1 MKAYYEDA
9 FVRLYHGDCRD
20 ILPDLAISP
29 AMVVADPPYGQ
40 TSLAWDQWSG
50 EWLSYIAPC
59 IRSLWCFG
67 SLRMFMEHGLW
78 FEAGGWKLSQD
89 LVWEKHNGS
98 SFHADRF
105 RRVHESICHFYRGEW
120 STIKFFTPTTPD
132 ATARTVRRKQ
142 RPAHMGHIEAGAY
155 ESQDGGP
162 RLMRSVLYHP
172 SMHGKANHPTQ
183 KPVEL
188 IKPLI
193 HYGGTMGSTVIVP
206 FAGAGSEL
214 IAAKEIGCPA
224 IGIEIEEVYCE
235 AAAKRLT
242 NTMSFNDVSVLSPIS
257 ADPW

>member
-1 MKAYYEDA
+1 
-9 FVRLYHGDCRD
+9 
-20 ILPDLAISP
+20 
-29 AMVVADPPYGQ
+29 
-40 TSLAWDQWSG
+40 
-50 EWLSYIAPC
+50 
-59 IRSLWCFG
+59 
-67 SLRMFMEHGLW
+67 
-78 FEAGGWKLSQD
+78 
-89 LVWEKHNGS
+89 
-98 SFHADRF
+98 
-105 RRVHESICHFYRGEW
+105 
-120 STIKFFTPTTPD
+120 
-132 ATARTVRRKQ
+132 
-142 RPAHMGHIEAGAY
+142 
-155 ESQDGGP
+155 
-162 RLMRSVLYHP
+162 MRSVLYHP

-242 NTMSFNDVSVLSPIS
+242 NTMSFNDVSVLSPNS